1 MFEVTQLWSDRVRM
15 WTQESRAHSILEILL
30 LMHSE
35 RSCFGS
41 KWCHVKVLF
50 ILPLC
55 SDSHLDQ
62 CQNKQTKSLTKACHD
77 RNSKAGN
84 LQTPPNT
91 DRDPGVKLS
100 ALWFPSSQLIIS
112 SSFALSLSEHGRWDT
127 GLSILSPTVGHIEVP
142 VLAPHRCLGAMG
154 VLTLSLT

>member
-91 DRDPGVKLS
+91 DRDRSHTFTWHGGPGRSELMQGSHPGASVGLESFRVRRTIVALERDACLEEEALCSQKLFNH
-100 ALWFPSSQLIIS
+100 LP
-112 SSFALSLSEHGRWDT
+112 
-127 GLSILSPTVGHIEVP
+127 
-142 VLAPHRCLGAMG
+142 
-154 VLTLSLT
+154 